1 MQMTLIG
8 DRSIGIAASA
18 IVIAPACRAIS
29 VARSH
34 ADARRPL
41 AGLTVKPMDVSASM
55 IWTVVSL
62 AALLILAAVA
72 LTILR
77 RRSEPISSWRPR
89 VEPTTLPSWAL
100 PASEED
106 EPPPLPTRYGTW
118 TPTIACSDRGEFAAQ
133 LLEAAG
139 NYSIRGRDTDVDCEL
154 TFFLRLSNAI
164 GDAFVDGL
172 PVVAA
177 NDIEVADASLE
188 ELDGSY
194 RDNIPLRPVIFKND
208 TRLYLGV
215 GGREFRSGPTYRLR
229 FRASYETAAG

>member
-1 MQMTLIG
+1 VN
-8 DRSIGIAASA
+8 S
-18 IVIAPACRAIS
+18 
-29 VARSH
+29 
-34 ADARRPL
+34 
-41 AGLTVKPMDVSASM
+41 
-55 IWTVVSL
+55 
-62 AALLILAAVA
+62 
-72 LTILR
+72 
-77 RRSEPISSWRPR
+77 RRSCWKR
-89 VEPTTLPSWAL
+89 
-100 PASEED
+100 
-106 EPPPLPTRYGTW
+106 
-118 TPTIACSDRGEFAAQ
+118 
-133 LLEAAG
+133 AG

-229 FRASYETAAG
+229 FRASYATAAG